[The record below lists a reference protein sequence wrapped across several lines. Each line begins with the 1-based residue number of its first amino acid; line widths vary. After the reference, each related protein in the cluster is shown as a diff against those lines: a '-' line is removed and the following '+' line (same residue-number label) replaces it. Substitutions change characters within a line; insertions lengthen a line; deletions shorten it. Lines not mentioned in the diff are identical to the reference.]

1 MKKLIFLT
9 TIMFCVAYAIN
20 AQQENTPAA
29 QLAHHIA
36 NKMADTLGL
45 SNEQRAKIF
54 VINMELYRRKTEARG
69 RSQNR
74 DQVGIDL
81 QKIESKRDSLYKAE
95 LTEAQYLLY
104 LQKKRILVT
113 AQ

>member
-9 TIMFCVAYAIN
+9 TTLFFLSYCLK
-20 AQQENTPAA
+20 AQQGNTPAA

-45 SNEQRAKIF
+45 SNQQRAKIF
-54 VINMELYRRKTEARG
+54 TINMDLFNQKKDARE

-74 DQVGIDL
+74 DQVAIDL
-81 QKIESKRDSLYKAE
+81 QKIEAQRDSLYKVE

-104 LQKKRILVT
+104 LKKKKNLVT
-113 AQ
+113 SQ